1 MERRI
6 LHLRVISFPVAV
18 ARVHDPG
25 LRGKPIVIAAGT
37 GPRSVVLAVSEE
49 ARGDGVRPGL
59 VLPEALRR
67 CRRAVVL
74 EPDPDLYARAGAC
87 LAGILDRYAPVV
99 EPEADGRLFA
109 DLTGTRRL
117 FGEAVDVAARV
128 QREIRDRLRLPAN
141 AGVAVNKLVSGVAA
155 RVIRPVGLAD
165 VVPGG
170 EEAFLR
176 PVAVRNLPAVDRQ
189 VEGKLLEDLNVSR
202 VGQLTAFTLARL
214 AAAFGRSG
222 DLLYRQ
228 ARGIDDA
235 PVRPPSRAVVIEES
249 TRALP
254 SGEFPEDTNDD
265 AALLAALHVLVERG
279 CRRLRRMG
287 MLAGEAGVS
296 IRYSDG
302 AGAWRRVPLRPPI
315 DLDLS
320 LFARL
325 QAIFTDVVARRGRVR
340 SMTLRLARIG
350 TAPAQMSLFP
360 DHDGSPPAVAPR
372 RLDPAR
378 ERSLMKALDRIRKRY
393 AEGAVVSGRVPL
405 PAVPPAA

>member
-1 MERRI
+1 
-6 LHLRVISFPVAV
+6 
-18 ARVHDPG
+18 
-25 LRGKPIVIAAGT
+25 
-37 GPRSVVLAVSEE
+37 
-49 ARGDGVRPGL
+49 
-59 VLPEALRR
+59 
-67 CRRAVVL
+67 
-74 EPDPDLYARAGAC
+74 
-87 LAGILDRYAPVV
+87 
-99 EPEADGRLFA
+99 
-109 DLTGTRRL
+109 
-117 FGEAVDVAARV
+117 
-128 QREIRDRLRLPAN
+128 
-141 AGVAVNKLVSGVAA
+141 VAVNKLVSGVAA